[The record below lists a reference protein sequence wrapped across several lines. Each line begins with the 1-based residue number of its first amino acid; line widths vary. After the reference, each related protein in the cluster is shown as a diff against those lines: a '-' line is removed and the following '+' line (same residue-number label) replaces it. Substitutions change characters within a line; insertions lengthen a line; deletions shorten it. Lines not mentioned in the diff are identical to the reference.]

1 MASDINAITQAF
13 KPLNGGQQA
22 ATLGLSVANTLHAG
36 VQLPTPPGGASA
48 NPDSAP
54 KQFDI
59 SNSNATSDIAVGFG
73 ATAAIAQANAVL
85 PTDGTTGGYVVSHAS
100 RVVLTIDGNPQ
111 FVAAIGSVVG
121 PALLYVT
128 PGNGR

>member
-1 MASDINAITQAF
+1 MARDLNSISQAF
-13 KPLNGGQQA
+13 RPVGGGQA
-22 ATLGLSVANTLHAG
+22 VATLALSVANTLHTG
-36 VQLPTPPGGASA
+36 VQLPTPPGGSTAT
-48 NPDSAP
+48 PDSAP
-54 KQFDI
+54 TQFDVF
-59 SNSNATSDIAVGFG
+59 NSHATSDIAIGFG

-85 PTDGTTGGYVVSHAS
+85 PTDGVTGGYVVSHNS